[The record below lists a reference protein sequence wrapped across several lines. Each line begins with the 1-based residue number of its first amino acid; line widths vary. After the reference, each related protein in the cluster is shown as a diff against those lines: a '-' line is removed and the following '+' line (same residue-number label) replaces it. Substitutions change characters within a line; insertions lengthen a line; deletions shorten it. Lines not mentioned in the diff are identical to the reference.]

1 MADDK
6 DVVFIGSSLSDLR
19 AFPETARRDA
29 GYQIDLVQLG
39 LDAVDWKPMNTIG
52 VGVREIRIR
61 AEGVYRVIY
70 VAKFEDAVYVL
81 HAFEKKSQK
90 TPRKAI
96 DLAKRRYQTL
106 VKARS
111 GR

>member
-6 DVVFIGSSLSDLR
+6 DVVFIGSSLADLR
-19 AFPETARRDA
+19 AFPETARREA
-29 GYQIDLVQLG
+29 GYQLDRVQLG
-39 LDAVDWKPMNTIG
+39 LDPMDWKPVNTVG
-52 VGVREIRIR
+52 VGVREIRVH
-61 AEGVYRVIY
+61 AEGAFRVLY

-81 HAFEKKSQK
+81 HAFEKKSRT

-96 DLAKRRYQTL
+96 DLARRRYQTV
-106 VKARS
+106 VKSRS

>member
-29 GYQIDLVQLG
+29 GYQIDRVQLG
-39 LDAVDWKPMNTIG
+39 LEPMDWKPMNTLG
-52 VGVREIRIR
+52 AGVREIRIH
-61 AEGVYRVIY
+61 AEGAYRVIY
-70 VAKFEDAVYVL
+70 LAKFEDAVYVL

-96 DLAKRRYQTL
+96 DLAKRRYQAL
-106 VKARS
+106 VKSRL
-111 GR
+111 